1 MLKAR
6 KKTVNVSVKT
16 VSLRSF
22 FSRLSSLK
30 SSTKFLN
37 DTILLM
43 LLSFICTNI
52 SRKYPLCVSCHDTFE
67 NIRNS
72 VKFAC
77 RGDPVGRL
85 P

>member
-16 VSLRSF
+16 ISLRSF

-30 SSTKFLN
+30 SSTKFLS

-52 SRKYPLCVSCHDTFE
+52 SQQYSLRVSLNDTFE
-67 NIRNS
+67 KLYSVAAAFRLRN
-72 VKFAC
+72 
-77 RGDPVGRL
+77 
-85 P
+85 

>member
-16 VSLRSF
+16 ISLRSF

-30 SSTKFLN
+30 SSTKFLS

-52 SRKYPLCVSCHDTFE
+52 SQQYSLRVSLNDTFE
-67 NIRNS
+67 KFYTVAVAFRLRN
-72 VKFAC
+72 
-77 RGDPVGRL
+77 
-85 P
+85 